1 MLGISLAAPIGP
13 INAAQIDKGIKNGFL
28 HSWFIGLGSI
38 VADMAY
44 MMVVYMGFVN
54 FIDAP
59 IIKTFLYA
67 FGCFVLIWT
76 GIESLITAGRVY
88 LNENKND
95 TSLLKTFITGFLM
108 SLSNPLTILFWLG
121 IYGSILANTASK
133 YNNEQLM
140 IYSGAIL
147 LGLVLWDITMATI
160 ASTFRR
166 VLTSRALKG
175 ISYISGLTLVGFGIY
190 FGYKALSTLFF

>member
-1 MLGISLAAPIGP
+1 LLGISLAAPIGP